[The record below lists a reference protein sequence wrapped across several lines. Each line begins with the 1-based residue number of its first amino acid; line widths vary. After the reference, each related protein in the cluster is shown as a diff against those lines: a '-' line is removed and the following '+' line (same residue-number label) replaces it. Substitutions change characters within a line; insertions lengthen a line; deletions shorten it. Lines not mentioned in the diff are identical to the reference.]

1 MVDASARVPGVAAGE
16 TLTQGLAAL
25 IAAKPVTQADRVAA
39 ALFAL
44 DAIANALAGRNSDPG
59 RILLAWARD
68 KQAPDA
74 NGFVTASLTHI
85 LEIDDLHRQSVTH
98 PGCVAVPAAFAVAR
112 RRGARGH
119 DFLDAVLAGYEA
131 MCRIGNAVG
140 PAHYRVFHNTATC
153 GPFGSAMAAARLLG
167 LDPAQTVDALGNAG
181 TQAAGFW
188 QFLETGAMS
197 KHLHAGHAAEAGV
210 RAAELAAHG
219 FTGPPAI
226 LEGAKGFFRGL
237 CPDADPDAVLRAPD
251 APWELRRT
259 SIKPWPSCRHTHPAI
274 DAAASLRAAIGN
286 RAIAR
291 VQVET
296 YRAAMDLCDRPM
308 PNGEYAAK
316 FSLQHCVAAALDFP
330 SVDFDSFDDCARRD
344 LAELRAHIE
353 CRVADR
359 FAAAYP
365 QDWGSAV
372 TVTLADGAEL
382 VAERRHAKG
391 DPESPLD
398 AAAMRTKAA
407 MLLRHGG
414 IAEPAATIESILALA
429 DDAPLPALTIL

>member
-1 MVDASARVPGVAAGE
+1 MADASARTQPVHADA
-16 TLTQGLAAL
+16 TLTQGLTAL
-25 IAAKPVTQADRVAA
+25 IAAKAVSKTDRTAA

-59 RILLAWARD
+59 RILLAWARERP
-68 KQAPDA
+68 AADA
-74 NGFVTASLTHI
+74 SGFVTASLTHI

-98 PGCVAVPAAFAVAR
+98 PGCVVVPAALAIAR

-119 DFLDAVLAGYEA
+119 AFLDAVLAGYEA
-131 MCRIGNAVG
+131 MCRVGNAVG
-140 PAHYRVFHNTATC
+140 PAHYRIFHNTATC
-153 GPFGSAMAAARLLG
+153 GPFGSAVAAAHLLG
-167 LDPAQTVDALGNAG
+167 LDATQTVHALGNAG
-181 TQAAGFW
+181 TQAAGLW

-197 KHLHAGHAAEAGV
+197 KHLHAGHATEAGV
-210 RAAELAAHG
+210 RAAELAALG

-251 APWELRRT
+251 AAWELRRT

-274 DAAASLRAAIGN
+274 DAASSLRGAIGN

-296 YRAAMDLCDRPM
+296 YRAAMDLCDRPV
-308 PNGEYAAK
+308 PDSEYAAK
-316 FSLQHCVAAALDFP
+316 FSLQHCTAAALSLPLVEFA
-330 SVDFDSFDDCARRD
+330 SFDAPARRD
-344 LAELRAHIE
+344 LADLRMRIE

-372 TVTLADGAEL
+372 TVTLTDGAEL

-391 DPESPLD
+391 DPEAPLD
-398 AAAMRTKAA
+398 AAAMRTKAV

-414 IAEPAATIESILALA
+414 VAEPDAVIDGILALA
-429 DDAPLPALTIL
+429 DDAPLPALAIA

>member
-1 MVDASARVPGVAAGE
+1 MVDATARAQFVAADM
-16 TLTQGLAAL
+16 TLTQGLTAL
-25 IAAKPVTQADRVAA
+25 IAAKPVTQADRMSA

-59 RILLAWARD
+59 RILLAWAHER
-68 KQAPDA
+68 QAPDA
-74 NGFVTASLTHI
+74 SGFVTASLTHI

-98 PGCVAVPAAFAVAR
+98 PGCVVVPAALAIAR
-112 RRGARGH
+112 RSGARGH
-119 DFLDAVLAGYEA
+119 AFLDAVLAGYEA
-131 MCRIGNAVG
+131 MCRVGNAVG
-140 PAHYRVFHNTATC
+140 PAHYRIFHNTATC
-153 GPFGSAMAAARLLG
+153 GPFGSAMAAAHLLG
-167 LDPAQTVDALGNAG
+167 LDPAQTVHALGNAG
-181 TQAAGFW
+181 TQAAGLW
-188 QFLETGAMS
+188 QFLDTGAMS

-210 RAAELAAHG
+210 RAAELAAFG

-226 LEGAKGFFRGL
+226 LEGTKGFFRGL
-237 CPDADPDAVLRAPD
+237 CPDADPDVVLRAPD

-274 DAAASLRAAIGN
+274 DAAVSLRPAIGN

-291 VQVET
+291 VRVET
-296 YRAAMDLCDRPM
+296 YRAALDLCDRPV

-316 FSLQHCVAAALDFP
+316 FSLQHCVAAALYLP
-330 SVDFDSFDDCARRD
+330 AVDLESFDDCARRD
-344 LAELRAHIE
+344 LAELRAQVE

-391 DPESPLD
+391 DPEAPLD
-398 AAAMRTKAA
+398 AVAMRTKAA

-414 IAEPAATIESILALA
+414 VAEPEATIDSILALA
-429 DDAPLPALTIL
+429 DDAKLPALAIL